1 MNIEDIDKALAGHA
15 ELLDT
20 IKDIDSHEEQG
31 YASGPIIASTVD
43 LAPGQ
48 LLLQMLSVTRFSD
61 SLADQQRTVGVLRW
75 CLDNRA

>member
-1 MNIEDIDKALAGHA
+1 MNIEAVEKALSEHA
-15 ELLDT
+15 EALNA

-31 YASGPIIASTVD
+31 YASGPIIASTVN

-48 LLLQMLSVTRFSD
+48 LLLQMLSVTRPDD